1 MSAFH
6 RVDDIEA
13 MPAARFFELA
23 YRLPAYQGVLQLR
36 IRAMTAGGDGGTAAA
51 ARHGAQQGAARGRVS
66 VTERDNVP
74 VTRAVVASDPTL
86 GGIFS
91 SGTFT
96 RTKAEGGDPRA

>member
-1 MSAFH
+1 M
-6 RVDDIEA
+6 
-13 MPAARFFELA
+13 
-23 YRLPAYQGVLQLR
+23 
-36 IRAMTAGGDGGTAAA
+36 
-51 ARHGAQQGAARGRVS
+51 
-66 VTERDNVP
+66 TERDNVP